1 MFFYLA
7 VRLLCAKSGRS
18 HTNKNPAL
26 GWDMFN
32 TCRERK
38 DHKLDVNL
46 FDYSLVAVGCGATGN
61 QPSGHLL
68 VVRVS

>member
-1 MFFYLA
+1 MFEQAFKNIDDILRKESG
-7 VRLLCAKSGRS
+7 VERLLCAKSGRS

-38 DHKLDVNL
+38 DHKLDVNYL
-46 FDYSLVAVGCGATGN
+46 IT
-61 QPSGHLL
+61 P
-68 VVRVS
+68 